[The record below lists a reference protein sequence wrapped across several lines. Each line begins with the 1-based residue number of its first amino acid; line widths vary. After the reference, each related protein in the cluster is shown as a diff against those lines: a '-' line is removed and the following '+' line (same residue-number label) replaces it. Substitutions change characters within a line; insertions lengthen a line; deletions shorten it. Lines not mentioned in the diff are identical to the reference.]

1 MGSSLPLLPWTMKA
15 TATAIMIM
23 MKRIF
28 LLVAP
33 LAGAKSLFLAFHHH
47 FNGEKVAALGE
58 IYTSDWQ
65 GRHGDGDTNL
75 EAERRRRR
83 RRLFESSTASHHH
96 LQHQHDIEHVLSL
109 ASRSIEDVFT
119 EGGHDDEEEAADDLS
134 PLRVLFIV
142 TTLTE
147 YDKGTRGTTVGA
159 DRLKDLVLP
168 ILVDGVTS
176 MVQRGWH
183 VDVYLICG
191 FETLAEARRQMILD
205 VLPHGVGLEVWTD
218 AIPFYYAKKFNQQLK
233 RPDQSIELASH
244 GLSRQHRFVVRDKIM
259 DYDFFMAFEDDM
271 RITADHVLNFL
282 EMSAEIDRARRDAEQ
297 SSDGFIHVDKVDE
310 DVTEDLRSVRGR
322 STDGAKVGNDVVQDP
337 MTADDL
343 RKLWPGFV
351 RVEVLDTQFAN
362 DKEEE
367 QSSHQLLVGEQPP
380 LDNYKWMNDVPAAM
394 EYEKQ
399 YGTID
404 PDVCCGVP
412 PGRARTPSNPQ
423 KDDLLLWETD
433 ISAMGVR
440 HYPGNIGWA
449 AAMTVQDI
457 ADIGSYWSGEG
468 HRFGVNMTRPRR
480 VDSLLGQQAGW
491 MATRSQILYFHEHAC
506 PGGFLPPFDGK
517 DWVYDSLQTRN
528 G

>member
-1 MGSSLPLLPWTMKA
+1 MT
-15 TATAIMIM
+15 TTTTTTTTIM

-28 LLVAP
+28 LLIAPMAVAT
-33 LAGAKSLFLAFHHH
+33 SLFLAVHHH
-47 FNGEKVAALGE
+47 FYGEEAAALGE
-58 IYTSDWQ
+58 IYTSDWR
-65 GRHGDGDTNL
+65 GRHRHGGGNTNTN
-75 EAERRRRR
+75 ER
-83 RRLFESSTASHHH
+83 RRLFESSTASHQ
-96 LQHQHDIEHVLSL
+96 QHQHDIEHALSL
-109 ASRSIEDVFT
+109 ASRSIADIFT
-119 EGGHDDEEEAADDLS
+119 EGGHDDDLP

-205 VLPHGVGLEVWTD
+205 ALPHGVGLEVWTD

-259 DYDFFMAFEDDM
+259 DYDFFVAFEDDM

-282 EMSAEIDRARRDAEQ
+282 EMSAEIDRARRDADQ
-297 SSDGFIHVDKVDE
+297 SSDGFIHVDKEDE
-310 DVTEDLRSVRGR
+310 DVIEDLRSVRGR

-351 RVEVLDTQFAN
+351 RVEVLDAQFAN
-362 DKEEE
+362 DKEDEK
-367 QSSHQLLVGEQPP
+367 SSHQLLVGEQPP
-380 LDNYKWMNDVPAAM
+380 LDNYKWMNDVPASM
-394 EYEKQ
+394 EYEQQ

-404 PDVCCGVP
+404 PNICCGVP
-412 PGRARTPSNPQ
+412 PGRARTPSNPK

-457 ADIGSYWSGEG
+457 ADVGSYWSGEG
-468 HRFGVNMTRPRR
+468 HGFGVNMTRPRR

-491 MATRSQILYFHEHAC
+491 MATRSQILYFHEYAC